1 MLLRCAEPRR
11 RLARAR
17 SPLSAPAAGGR
28 GAPRDRARPR
38 AGGAR
43 AKRPSPRSASHHIGL
58 RPSSTTA
65 AARGSPVGP
74 ATPPEIER
82 QAGARSLAFLFSFSR
97 APRAASR
104 LPNRRRASAKPTRSR
119 ARPRNFD
126 PKLRSFREA
135 ALISSAGRRG
145 TQDRP
150 FSKILRFSEP
160 SEVPRSIY
168 HSGDMLTSA
177 KF

>member
-11 RLARAR
+11 RLAGAR

-43 AKRPSPRSASHHIGL
+43 AKRPSPRCASHHIGL

-82 QAGARSLAFLFSFSR
+82 QAGARSLAFLFQFF
-97 APRAASR
+97 PRAASSVGAPEPPPR
-104 LPNRRRASAKPTRSR
+104 LREADPLPRPPSQFRSQTPKFSR
-119 ARPRNFD
+119 GGPDFFGRPPRNAGSSVFENSWIFGT
-126 PKLRSFREA
+126 LRGATIHLS
-135 ALISSAGRRG
+135 
-145 TQDRP
+145 
-150 FSKILRFSEP
+150 
-160 SEVPRSIY
+160 
-168 HSGDMLTSA
+168 
-177 KF
+177 